1 MSQALS
7 LFWDVNLGT
16 ACSRREEQATK
27 KRRDLDDKQL
37 QKWST

>member
-7 LFWDVNLGT
+7 FFWDVNLGT
-16 ACSRREEQATK
+16 ACRREEQAVK
-27 KRRDLDDKQL
+27 KQRDLDDKQL